1 MLHPRQEGVKSLALL
16 PTNQVLLKAMLIAM
30 TYEPLNL
37 SDSHQYTFI
46 SNSHKS
52 NTSVACGSLPSGDSG
67 NLAPFGIS
75 WPFNIQMGFRRS
87 P

>member
-1 MLHPRQEGVKSLALL
+1 MPNPRQERATLLALS

-37 SDSHQYTFI
+37 SDFHQDTFI

-52 NTSVACGSLPSGDSG
+52 N
-67 NLAPFGIS
+67 I
-75 WPFNIQMGFRRS
+75 
-87 P
+87 